1 MTRGRRVGTAE
12 WRLDDGTG
20 RLLAHGT
27 TPHISGVM
35 PPLLRV

>member
-12 WRLDDGTG
+12 WRLTDGTG

-27 TPHISGVM
+27 TPCLIFQA
-35 PPLLRV
+35 